1 LNTYKYAAPFSL
13 TASNKSLNNI
23 RQIMPSWE
31 PAALQLTGEALIDC
45 GMIYNT
51 MIQRSN
57 KSLIV
62 VDHSKFDKVFPSN
75 YASWQAIDRII
86 TDSPPADHIFNTLVD
101 ISVCE

>member
-1 LNTYKYAAPFSL
+1 
-13 TASNKSLNNI
+13 
-23 RQIMPSWE
+23 MPSWE

-62 VDHSKFDKVFPSN
+62 VDHSKLDKVFPSN